1 MCVMLSIR
9 MARSSVYA
17 DVVIVF
23 WHVWNYI
30 PFDIFLAIRGMM
42 KRYGL
47 RAANFSRGC
56 GCKVCSLKR
65 SGGLHAY
72 VSY

>member
-23 WHVWNYI
+23 WHVGAFTVGV
-30 PFDIFLAIRGMM
+30 PLFG
-42 KRYGL
+42 
-47 RAANFSRGC
+47 
-56 GCKVCSLKR
+56 V
-65 SGGLHAY
+65 
-72 VSY
+72 